1 MPLLRRKQ
9 RQVPE
14 VRSDPE
20 PGVRILAGRAD
31 LEGAV
36 ARAVAHERATA
47 RRMEKRRARYDA
59 MAVRPSTPRRA
70 APTEPGPGP
79 LLTAGE

>member
-1 MPLLRRKQ
+1 MTRLRRKQ

-14 VRSDPE
+14 VRSDPQ

-31 LEGAV
+31 LEGAI

-47 RRMEKRRARYDA
+47 RHLEKRRARYDA
-59 MAVRPSTPRRA
+59 MAVRPAIPRRPG
-70 APTEPGPGP
+70 PTEPGLGP
-79 LLTAGE
+79 LLTAGA